1 MRLVFVV
8 FLILV
13 SFSRTTVSTSC
24 EPGFEPQN
32 GGCEMCANG
41 TASSDGMECVPCPVN
56 TYASLSGSTEC
67 VACPAKTRTES
78 IGSDLCRSCKVGDL
92 WETTPTTCEDLWE
105 NMMPFGHSTHLPR
118 PTSPDEKDV
127 KEAYI
132 SGTAIGVVAV
142 GSLFVLIL
150 ALVIRLRIIAKRSSY
165 TQYEAVNNGNV
176 VSVNL
181 ADDSNDYEE
190 EEEREV
196 SL

>member
-41 TASSDGMECVPCPVN
+41 TASSDGLECIPCPVN
-56 TYASLSGSTEC
+56 TYASLSGATDC

-78 IGSDLCRSCKVGDL
+78 IGSDLCRSCKVGDM
-92 WETTPTTCEDLWE
+92 WETTQTTCEDLWE
-105 NMMPFGHSTHLPR
+105 RMMPFGHSTHLPR
-118 PTSPDEKDV
+118 PTSPSEKDA
-127 KEAYI
+127 KGAYI
-132 SGTAIGVVAV
+132 SGTAIGAV
-142 GSLFVLIL
+142 GVGFLFVLIL
-150 ALVIRLRIIAKRSSY
+150 ALIIRKKIAKRSSY

-176 VSVNL
+176 VTVNL